1 MALNITSSG
10 EAKPWVKYNAKADK
24 WFVKKEGADVDVEIG
39 RPTFIADF
47 DNIKTGWFL
56 FMEGQAPNIVYDPSL
71 TQPAPKPSET
81 HKRGFEVM
89 LFSETMFGGA
99 VVMNGASMHICN
111 AINEVYEV
119 YEKDRDANK
128 GMLPVV
134 QCTGST
140 PQKDKF
146 GTNYRPSF
154 AIVKWVARPDGL
166 GGSEKV
172 DQSASVNEANVN
184 ASKSEF

>member
-1 MALNITSSG
+1 MPLNIQSG
-10 EAKPWVKYNAKADK
+10 ESKPYVKYNAKADK
-24 WFVKKEGADVDVEIG
+24 WFVKKEGADQEEEIA

-56 FMEGQAPNIVYDPSL
+56 FMEGQAPNIVYDSNL
-71 TQPAPKPSET
+71 TTPAAKPSEH

-89 LFSETMFGGA
+89 LYSQQAFGGA
-99 VVMNGASMHICN
+99 VVMTGASMHICN
-111 AINEVYEV
+111 AINEAYEV
-119 YEKDRDANK
+119 YEKDRDTNK

-154 AIVKWVARPDGL
+154 SIVKWVARPDAL
-166 GGSEKV
+166 GGSAKAETTAPAQQQPAPAAV
-172 DQSASVNEANVN
+172 G
-184 ASKSEF
+184 EF